1 MTKKAYTAHFKFI
14 ESDILSISTGANTCI
29 EYLES
34 KGCGYKVYGRS
45 STFKT
50 SRVEVS
56 SSDNDLINNIV
67 NDLKE
72 IFENNNYPVKI
83 VIYSVVDDMVEIHK
97 IHGDRDDDMVSEIIS
112 VKNTTNPIN

>member
-1 MTKKAYTAHFKFI
+1 MTKKVYTAQFKFLELDNI
-14 ESDILSISTGANTCI
+14 SISIGTNTCI
-29 EYLES
+29 EYIYS

-50 SRVEVS
+50 PRVEVS
-56 SSDNDLINNIV
+56 SFDNDLINNIV

-72 IFENNNYPVKI
+72 IFENNNHSVKI

>member
-1 MTKKAYTAHFKFI
+1 MIEKVYTAHFKFL
-14 ESDILSISTGANTCI
+14 ESNIKTISRGLMACI
-29 EYLES
+29 DYLEF
-34 KGCGYKVYGRS
+34 KGHGYKVYGRS

-50 SRVEVS
+50 TRVEVS

-67 NDLKE
+67 SDLKE
-72 IFENNNYPVKI
+72 IFENKNYPVKV

-97 IHGDRDDDMVSEIIS
+97 IHGDQDDDMVSEIIS

>member
-1 MTKKAYTAHFKFI
+1 MTKKVYTAHFKFL
-14 ESDILSISTGANTCI
+14 ESDILSISTGTNTCI

-50 SRVEVS
+50 TRVEVS
-56 SSDNDLINNIV
+56 SSDNDLIINIV

>member
-1 MTKKAYTAHFKFI
+1 MIEKVYTAQFKFL
-14 ESDILSISTGANTCI
+14 EVDIKTFSRGLMICI
-29 EYLES
+29 DYLES